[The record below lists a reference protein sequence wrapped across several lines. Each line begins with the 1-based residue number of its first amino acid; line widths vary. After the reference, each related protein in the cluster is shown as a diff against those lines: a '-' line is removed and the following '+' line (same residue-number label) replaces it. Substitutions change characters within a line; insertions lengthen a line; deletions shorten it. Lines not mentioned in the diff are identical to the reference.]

1 MITKL
6 TQVHTTVNELCEVF
20 NIYGKNYDKDKAYTD
35 DIQQEAL
42 KQSKDKNKH

>member
-20 NIYGKNYDKDKAYTD
+20 NTYGKNYDKDKAYTD

-42 KQSKDKNKH
+42 KQ